1 MYAYT
6 LKTLERHVL
15 SPARRLFI
23 YDQMKAVADEHQLR
37 SLCQRIDDARRL
49 DTLNVE
55 RSTRWRQWSRM
66 ERTHPGII
74 FAATTA
80 DELRESA
87 ARGQQELLSLIYF
100 IVHSPAFDHGELR
113 ERLLEP
119 LLQHVRRLEHYA
131 DRATDQAACV
141 EAPTST
147 PGEPLDLD
155 HAFTDSP
162 PSSIH

>member
-6 LKTLERHVL
+6 LKTLERHML

-23 YDQMKAVADEHQLR
+23 YDQMKAVADEHQL
-37 SLCQRIDDARRL
+37 SALGLRIDKARSL

-100 IVHSPAFDHGELR
+100 IVHSTGFDQGELR
-113 ERLLEP
+113 ALLLEP
-119 LLQHVRRLEHYA
+119 LLQHMRRLEHYA
-131 DRATDQAACV
+131 DRTTDAAACLA
-141 EAPTST
+141 APASSS
-147 PGEPLDLD
+147 EKSRSLN

-162 PSSIH
+162 SSSIH